1 MTKKLSIGILFG
13 GRSSEHEAS
22 LASAA
27 SVLKHLKQDK
37 FDLVPIGITQT
48 GQWMTQTTP
57 YELQQQMAV
66 TTQIIDADMQEST
79 QHTIVVDTPAP
90 SSPLMQHPLSS
101 VAPKVDVIFPL
112 LHGTYGEDGKL
123 QGLLEMIGIP
133 YVGCG
138 VLGGAISMDK
148 EKTKQILRAAG
159 LPVVDYKSY
168 RRAEL
173 ERNPEKVLDDIEKN
187 FDYPCFVKPSNGGSS
202 IGVSKVRSREELRQ
216 AAYLAANY
224 DHKILIEKAI
234 ECREV
239 ECAILGNEDL
249 QASVVG
255 EVIIRDE
262 CDFYDYHAKYVEP
275 STKIIPALISDDL
288 ALEIQ
293 EQSIKA
299 FRALDLT
306 SLARFDFFLEKDTHN
321 IYINEVNTLPSF
333 TEDCMYPKLCE
344 ASGLA
349 YPDLLERLIELAV
362 ESYEDRQR
370 NSSSS

>member
-27 SVLKHLKQDK
+27 SVLKHLKREK

-57 YELQQQMAV
+57 YELQGAYPDQIHHPPLQGQSPN
-66 TTQIIDADMQEST
+66 TQ
-79 QHTIVVDTPAP
+79 VVDISTHGLPI
-90 SSPLMQHPLSS
+90 MQHPLSS
-101 VAPKVDVIFPL
+101 VTQKIDVIFPL

-148 EKTKQILRAAG
+148 EKTKQILQSIG
-159 LPVVDYKSY
+159 LPVVDYKAY

-173 ERNPEKVLDDIEKN
+173 ERNPEAILDDIEER
-187 FDYPCFVKPSNGGSS
+187 FDYPCFVKPANGGSS
-202 IGVSKVRSREELRQ
+202 IGVSKVRSREELRK
-216 AAYLAANY
+216 AAHLATFY
-224 DHKILIEKAI
+224 DHKILVEKAI
-234 ECREV
+234 NCREV

-262 CDFYDYHAKYVEP
+262 CDFYDYHAKYIEP
-275 STKIIPALISDDL
+275 STKIIPAQISDNL
-288 ALEIQ
+288 TYEIQ
-293 EQSIKA
+293 QQSIKA

-306 SLARFDFFLEKDTHN
+306 SLARFDFFLEKETQN

-370 NSSSS
+370 NAAS